1 MAWQRREER
10 RATPP
15 ILEYFSRL
23 ITGAEGG
30 AFHPRDGPDQELS
43 NDHFHSFP
51 PQATPLH
58 PGFTPFSMKNSQAR
72 ASETPPSPFS
82 IPIFSRFYDFQRE
95 RASLILSS
103 SPFYAR
109 PRLLPLR
116 GKYPSS
122 LLLLPVHRRRK
133 LLLLLLSPL
142 PLIGRSNNYFEQS
155 VRFSFV
161 SFPPW
166 MQRRPFFYA
175 LNNPATIRRI
185 NLACPKA
192 YYLTYIHQTYTSR
205 GSFNPLE
212 TIKGDSFSRLDE
224 IIIIRETRLFDYSR
238 NGAEVREALG

>member
-1 MAWQRREER
+1 
-10 RATPP
+10 
-15 ILEYFSRL
+15 
-23 ITGAEGG
+23 
-30 AFHPRDGPDQELS
+30 
-43 NDHFHSFP
+43 
-51 PQATPLH
+51 
-58 PGFTPFSMKNSQAR
+58 MKNSQAR

-122 LLLLPVHRRRK
+122 LLLLPVHRRGNYYSYSSLPFPSSGGAIIISSSPSVSRSS
-133 LLLLLLSPL
+133 LSRL
-142 PLIGRSNNYFEQS
+142 G
-155 VRFSFV
+155 
-161 SFPPW
+161 W
-166 MQRRPFFYA
+166 KRRPFFYA

-192 YYLTYIHQTYTSR
+192 YYLTYIHQTSR

-238 NGAEVREALG
+238 NGAEVVREALG